1 MPTSN
6 VSASSQT
13 VSPPSTTAGA
23 AICRVDPREAHP
35 AVQLYDDP
43 TAALDFQRLTGHPCH
58 VGDLST
64 MQPADLAAVCEGP
77 PDVLFTSP
85 PCKSFSGCLPAATAK
100 TPKYRDMSDLAVR
113 GLFLT
118 LEAFVGRGTGG
129 VEKTPMAW
137 RQWLDAW
144 GEPRVRE
151 YLAQYRP
158 DLVAVFEG
166 LLPRVYEAPV
176 RKPRKGEAERYAAA
190 RAATAERRA
199 KNIPTP
205 SQLLRVKPFD
215 EEETRPLDLGSL
227 RNVRAEYRT
236 APEQSRRVPC
246 PSFGTVP
253 VGVCID
259 DWTRTAA
266 RMRSQV
272 GRKECLGCALGESRR
287 QEYAGPV
294 VEDEL

>member
-1 MPTSN
+1 MSGN
-6 VSASSQT
+6 
-13 VSPPSTTAGA
+13 PPILAIHPVGLITDAIWSGPAGFTAPNA
-23 AICRVDPREAHP
+23 ATKWR
-35 AVQLYDDP
+35 
-43 TAALDFQRLTGHPCH
+43 AALGI
-58 VGDLST
+58 
-64 MQPADLAAVCEGP
+64 
-77 PDVLFTSP
+77 
-85 PCKSFSGCLPAATAK
+85 PAA
-100 TPKYRDMSDLAVR
+100 LV
-113 GLFLT
+113 
-118 LEAFVGRGTGG
+118 VGRGTGG

-158 DLVAVFEG
+158 DLMAVFEG
-166 LLPRVYEAPV
+166 MLPRVHEAPV
-176 RKPRKGEAERYAAA
+176 RKPRKGAAERYAAA

-266 RMRSQV
+266 RMRSQA